1 MRRAQYIVASERMAA
16 ERAVTHAEELIE
28 RLKRKER
35 DMNRDKA
42 AARAVR
48 K

>member
-1 MRRAQYIVASERMAA
+1 MRQAQYIVASERVAA
-16 ERAVTHAEELIE
+16 ERAVTRAEELIE

-35 DMNRDKA
+35 EQASKA
-42 AARAVR
+42 PQRRAR

>member
-1 MRRAQYIVASERMAA
+1 MRRAQYIVASERVAA

-35 DMNRDKA
+35 EQAPKA
-42 AARAVR
+42 PQRRAH